1 MKLLS
6 TSSNTTNLTH
16 TNRKTVDIS
25 YFTAGTCTLFNTP
38 TPATG
43 KVPLNGVPTRVH
55 IVLPYIT
62 ACTACTTSFPITH
75 THTSYGMTYILRSSI
90 RPFYPVYMICE
101 TSYMSCA
108 CVSWCRMPTPPATF
122 YHGRLYSP
130 HRPLCPPN
138 QSIDPYRATLLLHC

>member
-55 IVLPYIT
+55 IVLRITVHMYT
-62 ACTACTTSFPITH
+62 ACDGKIPVHYELSNHTHNTH
-75 THTSYGMTYILRSSI
+75 THIFM
-90 RPFYPVYMICE
+90 
-101 TSYMSCA
+101 A
-108 CVSWCRMPTPPATF
+108 
-122 YHGRLYSP
+122 
-130 HRPLCPPN
+130 
-138 QSIDPYRATLLLHC
+138 

>member
-55 IVLPYIT
+55 IVLPYT
-62 ACTACTTSFPITH
+62 ACDGKIPVLRAFQSHTH
-75 THTSYGMTYILRSSI
+75 THLM
-90 RPFYPVYMICE
+90 
-101 TSYMSCA
+101 A
-108 CVSWCRMPTPPATF
+108 
-122 YHGRLYSP
+122 
-130 HRPLCPPN
+130 
-138 QSIDPYRATLLLHC
+138 

>member
-55 IVLPYIT
+55 IVLPYT
-62 ACTACTTSFPITH
+62 ACSHYLYELSNHTHNTH
-75 THTSYGMTYILRSSI
+75 THIFRT
-90 RPFYPVYMICE
+90 
-101 TSYMSCA
+101 
-108 CVSWCRMPTPPATF
+108 
-122 YHGRLYSP
+122 
-130 HRPLCPPN
+130 
-138 QSIDPYRATLLLHC
+138 